1 MVEEQRCY
9 NRWKEA
15 GSCEEVSSQLAKFI
29 VKLWIF
35 LFMLFYF
42 SMYSGLVI
50 ILLLDWMVAKF
61 VAFMNTV

>member
-15 GSCEEVSSQLAKFI
+15 GSCEEVSSQLVKFI

-35 LFMLFYF
+35 LFIFQCIQ
-42 SMYSGLVI
+42 G
-50 ILLLDWMVAKF
+50 
-61 VAFMNTV
+61 